1 MKTITLF
8 LTFTAFYLLRGISGG
23 HSSSARNY
31 QLDITDSGT
40 YVYRG
45 SIQVGFVP
53 FDSTSAF
60 DKLFL
65 TDNL

>member
-1 MKTITLF
+1 MKNITLF

-23 HSSSARNY
+23 HNCAARNY
-31 QLDITDSGT
+31 QLDITDSGA

-45 SIQVGFVP
+45 SVQVGFVP